1 MAEVSDNDIWIL
13 SYYRESE
20 LAGSLVMGRLS
31 QETDDDALRA
41 KLTEH
46 CAEEARHASL
56 WGDTIIELGALPR
69 RVRETYQTRY
79 QERLGAPRTM
89 LDVLALT
96 QVFERRVV
104 RHFAAHLTWPDTHP
118 VIQRTLRTMIAD
130 EAGHISWVRDWLNA
144 YAVQHGKIVVQ
155 SKLREYEAVDR
166 EVYAEVMEWR
176 DRMGELL
183 RCDTMPTED
192 RSAASVVAFVAEQ
205 LNVPRASLSLQSSLS
220 SLGVNSL
227 DLVML
232 VAALEERFRIEL
244 EPTEIHHLRTLGDLA
259 AHVDRSQ
266 DADGR
271 ASPANRVA

>member
-1 MAEVSDNDIWIL
+1 MPEVSDNDIWIL

-56 WGDTIIELGALPR
+56 WSDTIIELGALPR

-104 RHFAAHLTWPDTHP
+104 RHFSAHLSWPDTHP

-130 EAGHISWVRDWLNA
+130 EAGHISWVREWLDE
-144 YAVQHGKIVVQ
+144 YAAQHGKIIVQ

-166 EVYAEVMEWR
+166 EVYAEVMRWR

-183 RCDTMPTED
+183 RCDAVSSD
-192 RSAASVVAFVAEQ
+192 NRSTASVVAFVAEQ
-205 LNVPRASLSLQSSLS
+205 LNVERSSLSMQSSLS

-232 VAALEERFRIEL
+232 VAAIEERFQIEF
-244 EPTEIHHLRTLGDLA
+244 ETTELQHLGTLGY
-259 AHVDRSQ
+259 HVARDERS
-266 DADGR
+266 
-271 ASPANRVA
+271 SPAFYRVA

>member
-1 MAEVSDNDIWIL
+1 MLKVSDNDIWIL

-20 LAGSLVMGRLS
+20 LAGALVMGRLS
-31 QETDDDALRA
+31 QETEDDALRA

-56 WGDTIIELGALPR
+56 WSDTIMELGALPR

-79 QERLGAPRTM
+79 QERMGAPRTM

-104 RHFAAHLTWPDTHP
+104 RHFTTHLSWPGTHT
-118 VIQRTLRTMIAD
+118 VVARTLRTMIAD
-130 EAGHISWVRDWLNA
+130 EAGHISWVREWLDE
-144 YAVQHGKIVVQ
+144 YAGRHGKAVVQ

-166 EVYAEVMEWR
+166 EIYAEVMTWR
-176 DRMGELL
+176 DRLGDLL
-183 RCDTMPTED
+183 RCDTIPTED
-192 RSAASVVAFVAEQ
+192 RSAASVVAFVADE
-205 LNVPRASLSLQSSLS
+205 LGVSRSTLSMQSSLS

-232 VAALEERFRIEL
+232 VAALEERFRIEF
-244 EPTEIHHLRTLGDLA
+244 EPTDLQHLKTLEDLVA
-259 AHVDRSQ
+259 RVNRS
-266 DADGR
+266 DAL
-271 ASPANRVA
+271 AVPRVA

>member
-1 MAEVSDNDIWIL
+1 MPEVSDNDIWIL

-31 QETDDDALRA
+31 QETDDDELRA

-56 WGDTIIELGALPR
+56 WSDTIIELGALPR

-79 QERLGAPRTM
+79 QARLGAPRTM

-104 RHFAAHLTWPDTHP
+104 RHFTAHLSWAGTHP

-130 EAGHISWVRDWLNA
+130 EAGHISWVRDWLDG
-144 YAVQHGKIVVQ
+144 YAARHGKIVVQ

-166 EVYAEVMEWR
+166 EVYAEVMGWR
-176 DRMGELL
+176 ERMGELL
-183 RCDTMPTED
+183 RCDALPAHD
-192 RSAASVVAFVAEQ
+192 RTAAGVIAFVAEQ
-205 LNVPRASLSLQSSLS
+205 LDVPRASLSLQSSLS

-232 VAALEERFRIEL
+232 VAALEERYRVEL
-244 EPTEIHHLRTLGDLA
+244 APTDLGRLRTLEDLVR
-259 AHVDRSQ
+259 HVSSEER
-266 DADGR
+266 GR
-271 ASPANRVA
+271 EAGSRVA

>member
-31 QETDDDALRA
+31 QETEDDALRA

-46 CAEEARHASL
+46 CAEEARHAQL
-56 WGDTIIELGALPR
+56 WSDTIIELGALPR

-79 QERLGAPRTM
+79 QARLGAPRTM

-104 RHFAAHLTWPDTHP
+104 RHFTAHLSWPGTHP
-118 VIQRTLRTMIAD
+118 VIQRSLRTMIAD
-130 EAGHISWVRDWLNA
+130 EAGHISWVREWLDD
-144 YAVQHGKIVVQ
+144 YAKEHGNIVVQ
-155 SKLREYEAVDR
+155 GKLREYEAVDR

-183 RCDTMPTED
+183 RCDTFPAQD
-192 RSAASVVAFVAEQ
+192 RDNASVVAFVAEQ
-205 LNVPRASLSLQSSLS
+205 LKVPRASLSLQSSLS
-220 SLGVNSL
+220 SLGVGSL

-232 VAALEERFRIEL
+232 VAAIEERFHIEL
-244 EPTEIHHLRTLGDLA
+244 EPADLGRLKTLGDLISRVSSA
-259 AHVDRSQ
+259 GHPLE
-266 DADGR
+266 AD
-271 ASPANRVA
+271 SRVA

>member
-1 MAEVSDNDIWIL
+1 MADVSDNDIWIL

-56 WGDTIIELGALPR
+56 WSDTITELGALPR
-69 RVRETYQTRY
+69 RVRETYQARY

-104 RHFAAHLTWPDTHP
+104 RHFTAHLSWPDTHP

-130 EAGHISWVRDWLNA
+130 EAGHISWVRDWLDG
-144 YAVQHGKIVVQ
+144 YAAEHGKIVVQ

-183 RCDTMPTED
+183 RCDTTPTAD
-192 RSAASVVAFVAEQ
+192 RSAAGMVAFVAEQ
-205 LNVPRASLSLQSSLS
+205 LNIPRASLSLQSSLS

-227 DLVML
+227 DLVTL
-232 VAALEERFRIEL
+232 VAALEDRFRIEL
-244 EPTEIHHLRTLGDLA
+244 EPTELGRLRTLEDLVRRVSSTGHPREA
-259 AHVDRSQ
+259 GS
-266 DADGR
+266 
-271 ASPANRVA
+271 RVA

>member
-1 MAEVSDNDIWIL
+1 MPKVSDNDIWIL

-31 QETDDDALRA
+31 QETEDDTLRA

-56 WGDTIIELGALPR
+56 WTDTIIELGGLPR

-79 QERLGAPRTM
+79 QARLGAPRSM

-104 RHFAAHLTWPDTHP
+104 RHFTAHLSWPGTHP
-118 VIQRTLRTMIAD
+118 AIQWTLRTMIAD
-130 EAGHISWVRDWLNA
+130 EAGHISWVRDWLDE
-144 YAVQHGKIVVQ
+144 YAALHGKSVVQ
-155 SKLREYEAVDR
+155 AKLREYEAVDR
-166 EVYAEVMEWR
+166 EVYAEVMQWR
-176 DRMGELL
+176 DRMGDLL
-183 RCDTMPTED
+183 RADAIPAED
-192 RSAASVVAFVAEQ
+192 RSAAGVVAFVAER
-205 LNVPRASLSLQSSLS
+205 LDVPRASLTMRSSLS

-232 VAALEERFRIEL
+232 VAALEERFRVEF
-244 EPTEIHHLRTLGDLA
+244 EPTDLGRLRTLEDLVLRVSRGGRPA
-259 AHVDRSQ
+259 AGS
-266 DADGR
+266 
-271 ASPANRVA
+271 RVA

>member
-1 MAEVSDNDIWIL
+1 MPEVSDNDIWIL

-31 QETDDDALRA
+31 QETEDDALRA
-41 KLTEH
+41 QLTEH

-56 WGDTIIELGALPR
+56 WSDTIIELGGLPR
-69 RVRETYQTRY
+69 RVRETYQARY
-79 QERLGAPRTM
+79 QARLGAPRSM

-104 RHFAAHLTWPDTHP
+104 RHFTAHLSWPGTHP
-118 VIQRTLRTMIAD
+118 VIHRTLRTMIAD
-130 EAGHISWVRDWLNA
+130 EASHISWVRDWLDG
-144 YAVQHGKIVVQ
+144 YAAEHGKAVVQ

-166 EVYAEVMEWR
+166 EIYAEVMAWR
-176 DRMGELL
+176 DRMGDLL
-183 RCDTMPTED
+183 RCDTIPTED
-192 RSAASVVAFVAEQ
+192 RSTAGVVAFVAEQ
-205 LNVPRASLSLQSSLS
+205 LDVPRASLSLQSSLS

-244 EPTEIHHLRTLGDLA
+244 EPADLGRLRTLDDLVRRVSSA
-259 AHVDRSQ
+259 GHPREAGS
-266 DADGR
+266 
-271 ASPANRVA
+271 RVA

>member
-1 MAEVSDNDIWIL
+1 MPDVSDNDIWIL

-31 QETDDDALRA
+31 QETEDDALRA

-56 WGDTIIELGALPR
+56 WSDTIIELGALPR

-79 QERLGAPRTM
+79 QARLGAPRSM

-104 RHFAAHLTWPDTHP
+104 RHFTAHLSWPGTHP

-130 EAGHISWVRDWLNA
+130 EAGHISWVREWLDE
-144 YAVQHGKIVVQ
+144 YAAQHGKSLVQ

-166 EVYAEVMEWR
+166 EVYAEVMHWR
-176 DRMGELL
+176 DRLGDLL
-183 RCDTMPTED
+183 RCQSAAPD
-192 RSAASVVAFVAEQ
+192 RVGAASVMTFVAEQ
-205 LNVPRASLSLQSSLS
+205 LNVPRAALSQQSSLS

-227 DLVML
+227 DLVLL
-232 VAALEERFRIEL
+232 VAALEDRFRIEF
-244 EPTEIHHLRTLGDLA
+244 EPADIQHLRTLGELM
-259 AHVDRSQ
+259 AHIDRLRE
-266 DADGR
+266 ADSR
-271 ASPANRVA
+271 AGPATRVA

>member
-1 MAEVSDNDIWIL
+1 MPEVSDNDIWIL

-56 WGDTIIELGALPR
+56 WSDTIIELGALPR

-104 RHFAAHLTWPDTHP
+104 RHFTAHLSWPDTHP
-118 VIQRTLRTMIAD
+118 AIQRTLRTMIAD
-130 EAGHISWVRDWLNA
+130 EAGHISWVRDWLDA
-144 YAVQHGKIVVQ
+144 YAEQHGKIVVQ

-176 DRMGELL
+176 ERMGDLL
-183 RCDTMPTED
+183 RCDALPTQD
-192 RSAASVVAFVAEQ
+192 RSEAGVVAFVAEQ
-205 LNVPRASLSLQSSLS
+205 LDVPRASLSLKSSLS

-232 VAALEERFRIEL
+232 VAALEERFRVEL
-244 EPTEIHHLRTLGDLA
+244 EPADIGRLQTLEDLVRRVSSA
-259 AHVDRSQ
+259 GHPRE
-266 DADGR
+266 AD
-271 ASPANRVA
+271 SRVA

>member
-1 MAEVSDNDIWIL
+1 MPEVSDNDIWIL

-31 QETDDDALRA
+31 QETEDDALRA
-41 KLTEH
+41 QLTEH

-56 WGDTIIELGALPR
+56 WSDTIIELGGLPR
-69 RVRETYQTRY
+69 RVRETYQARY
-79 QERLGAPRTM
+79 QARLGAPRTM

-104 RHFAAHLTWPDTHP
+104 RHFTAHLSWPDTHP

-130 EAGHISWVRDWLNA
+130 EAGHISWVRDWLDG
-144 YAVQHGKIVVQ
+144 YAAEHGKAVVQ

-166 EVYAEVMEWR
+166 EIYAEVMAWR

-183 RCDTMPTED
+183 RCDTIPTED
-192 RSAASVVAFVAEQ
+192 RSAAGVVAFVAEQ
-205 LNVPRASLSLQSSLS
+205 LDVPRASLSLQSSLS

-244 EPTEIHHLRTLGDLA
+244 EPADLGRLRTLDDLVRRVSSA
-259 AHVDRSQ
+259 GHPREAGS
-266 DADGR
+266 
-271 ASPANRVA
+271 RVA